1 MEFLIKYGLDEEDI
15 NDLLEENDKN
25 YITSFT
31 DEMIKP
37 VVEVLLK
44 YNIDFIS
51 DLIMADIGVF
61 AYTPTYIEE
70 KIKKMISKL
79 GDNYIEILNNDISV
93 FIDYIYNSEV

>member
-1 MEFLIKYGLDEEDI
+1 
-15 NDLLEENDKN
+15 
-25 YITSFT
+25 
-31 DEMIKP
+31 
-37 VVEVLLK
+37 
-44 YNIDFIS
+44 
-51 DLIMADIGVF
+51 MADIGVF